1 MERGVVEHACMGP
14 YLGLG
19 LTAQAHLFI
28 VRPIMGWRFQSGCV
42 LALGLLAAEAGGNE
56 GFKSEYLMQ
65 RDGG

>member
-1 MERGVVEHACMGP
+1 MHGPVLGVGPDSGMGYGGFRGGDDGP
-14 YLGLG
+14 GP
-19 LTAQAHLFI
+19 FI
-28 VRPIMGWRFQSGCV
+28 YREACV